1 MPSNL
6 SREEKLVFWRNHVTG
21 WKASILSKETYC
33 REQNISSHTLNYW
46 LKKLRQPSDFVPINI
61 YRGSSIQ
68 LNLPNGIQIQLPT
81 DFCEKSLKRLLSVII

>member
-6 SREEKLVFWRNHVTG
+6 SREEKLAFWQNHLDG
-21 WKASILSKETYC
+21 WKASHLPKAKYC
-33 REQNISSHTLNYW
+33 EQQNISSHTLNYW
-46 LKKLRQPSDFVPINI
+46 IKKLRQPSDFVPINI
-61 YRGSSIQ
+61 YRGSPMQ